1 MAANPPLV
9 RALQSGELEDEFK
22 AFFNDIKRKCN
33 GAKPQIIMAI
43 VHKDERTYP
52 ILKRLGDTELEMPTQ
67 CVRLGT
73 LQKANAQVIHN
84 IVIKINSKLGGTNQ
98 VINPTSRKQE
108 ELYYIGRPVREAIS
122 TYKVK
127 LS

>member
-1 MAANPPLV
+1 
-9 RALQSGELEDEFK
+9 
-22 AFFNDIKRKCN
+22 
-33 GAKPQIIMAI
+33 MAI